1 MILAVA
7 AQAYTSARPEVSAP
21 RNATF
26 QIKDTKLYVPVVTLS
41 TQDDNKLLEQL
52 KTGFKRTIKWD
63 KYRSEMTNQAKTN
76 YLYYLIDPIFIK
88 LNRLFVFSLK
98 NDNDRFSFSKYYT
111 PNVEI
116 KDFNALIEGKCF
128 FQCASKKSKK
138 KRKDY

>member
-1 MILAVA
+1 MAVA

-111 PNVEI
+111 PNVEV

>member
-1 MILAVA
+1 MAVA